1 MNANNEIIFVP
12 GITLSFIPASGW
24 INTELR
30 HSRCYYVT
38 LFPGSLILLNSL
50 LSIIPIVLVA
60 VLYTIILIR
69 ALRNVREI
77 KTTIKNVGAKST
89 NNELRIHMGGD
100 RILGKYTQ
108 SVKYPTSNK
117 FKIQRTASF
126 NENYNYNRPRS
137 EIFKIDEKSKSTVNL
152 NERNDFQTSNSST
165 DNQNNRDS
173 CESEFSIYSIS
184 SRIPEQNVHVMSSE
198 ESRDKK
204 ADGTKRKVQKMKE
217 PNKWRAI
224 IIVMLTSGSFIFTW
238 MPFFITVIFFVFCEE
253 KLTNPKCMH
262 LRMMLSGPIATLA
275 FLNSILNPMI
285 YAWWHRGFQRYIKNH
300 FRRYIWK
307 FFQKSTIK

>member
-1 MNANNEIIFVP
+1 MVYFSDNQRRSTYLLLGNVSLADMIIGVSIMFGVSIENP
-12 GITLSFIPASGW
+12 MSCNPLCIFQIGMIVCPAMVSIFTVGFIAVDRYIYILHGLYYQKWFTTTRVRISILCIWLIGITLSFIPASGW

-30 HSRCYYVT
+30 HS
-38 LFPGSLILLNSL
+38 
-50 LSIIPIVLVA
+50 
-60 VLYTIILIR
+60 
-69 ALRNVREI
+69 
-77 KTTIKNVGAKST
+77 
-89 NNELRIHMGGD
+89 
-100 RILGKYTQ
+100 
-108 SVKYPTSNK
+108 
-117 FKIQRTASF
+117 
-126 NENYNYNRPRS
+126 
-137 EIFKIDEKSKSTVNL
+137 
-152 NERNDFQTSNSST
+152 
-165 DNQNNRDS
+165 
-173 CESEFSIYSIS
+173 S
-184 SRIPEQNVHVMSSE
+184 SRIPEQTVHVMSSE
-198 ESRDKK
+198 ESRNKK
-204 ADGTKRKVQKMKE
+204 TEGTKRKVQKMKE